1 MTDVFYQDASWPRA
15 GDYPAHQDHADV
27 VLIGVP
33 THETSLSPTRADTTP
48 RAIRESLRRYSH
60 TFYHGDGG
68 TRSLEGLTITD
79 AGDIENP
86 DGDRAGAIEHLRKVA
101 SQSSLVIALGGDN
114 SATVPVA
121 TASLDRDWDSAG
133 LITLDA
139 HFDVRAGKSNGS
151 PVRELLELG
160 LPGPHVAQ
168 VGIADFANSK
178 AYSEFVA
185 HQGITVIPR
194 RDITAS
200 NVEKIAE
207 QACRTAGSGGGNI
220 HVDID
225 VDVCDRAVVPACPA
239 SAPGGISAY
248 ELRALVRRLAAHP
261 HVVSFDITEID
272 ATQDSA
278 DGRTIRLA
286 ALLVLEILA
295 GFNERP

>member
-1 MTDVFYQDASWPRA
+1 MTDAVYQDASWPRA

-121 TASLDRDWDSAG
+121 TASLDSDWDSAG

-151 PVRELLELG
+151 PVRELSL
-160 LPGPHVAQ
+160 
-168 VGIADFANSK
+168 
-178 AYSEFVA
+178 
-185 HQGITVIPR
+185 
-194 RDITAS
+194 
-200 NVEKIAE
+200 
-207 QACRTAGSGGGNI
+207 I
-220 HVDID
+220 HI
-225 VDVCDRAVVPACPA
+225 
-239 SAPGGISAY
+239 
-248 ELRALVRRLAAHP
+248 
-261 HVVSFDITEID
+261 
-272 ATQDSA
+272 
-278 DGRTIRLA
+278 
-286 ALLVLEILA
+286 
-295 GFNERP
+295 

>member
-121 TASLDRDWDSAG
+121 TASLDSDWDSAG

-160 LPGPHVAQ
+160 LPWSRCLSFCSGGSSARYGAVWGTDNFFHSCPSPCP
-168 VGIADFANSK
+168 GSAD
-178 AYSEFVA
+178 
-185 HQGITVIPR
+185 PR
-194 RDITAS
+194 AI
-200 NVEKIAE
+200 
-207 QACRTAGSGGGNI
+207 QACGSGS
-220 HVDID
+220 
-225 VDVCDRAVVPACPA
+225 R
-239 SAPGGISAY
+239 SFPGGRWGVSGDLQPCFHSPWLTPTTQR
-248 ELRALVRRLAAHP
+248 LRDKLR
-261 HVVSFDITEID
+261 
-272 ATQDSA
+272 
-278 DGRTIRLA
+278 
-286 ALLVLEILA
+286 EILL
-295 GFNERP
+295 RLSP